1 MVVTP
6 MKGRFHFGK
15 SSFWNRENLD
25 ILNEYIVKQINHLL
39 CEGGEIAFACNEKPL
54 MLKLFWF
61 AIYIKTQES
70 AEDYEIEA
78 QVNLDMCVFMQ
89 TELEVVTDM
98 KIEPIDYEK
107 KSHMPGIVGYIVQP
121 EDTLWS
127 IARKYYATTESIR
140 KLNHLEDDTVRE
152 GDRLIIVKS

>member
-1 MVVTP
+1 
-6 MKGRFHFGK
+6 
-15 SSFWNRENLD
+15 
-25 ILNEYIVKQINHLL
+25 
-39 CEGGEIAFACNEKPL
+39 

-89 TELEVVTDM
+89 TQLEVVTDM
-98 KIEPIDYEK
+98 NIEPIDYEK